1 MDSSGISGTTVNF
14 TKGISVMKTSEF
26 EELRAGS
33 TTYNFASLTDGQTII
48 VA

>member
-14 TKGISVMKTSEF
+14 TKGSRVMKTSEF
-26 EELRAGS
+26 EELIPGS
-33 TTYNFASLTDGQTII
+33 TTYKFASFTDGQTII